1 MSATDSFTV
10 RIPMQIRK
18 LKGRK
23 LTLAPNGCGPIW
35 AAPRLRVDNTIIK
48 AIARAFPWRKQI
60 ETGGYASIEELA
72 RAEKINPSYVG
83 RVLRRTLL
91 APEIVEAIMEGRQS
105 AGMTMTGLLKGFAAV
120 GGEQRTALRA

>member
-48 AIARAFPWRKQI
+48 AIARAFPWRKPI

-91 APEIVEAIMEGRQS
+91 AP
-105 AGMTMTGLLKGFAAV
+105 
-120 GGEQRTALRA
+120 

>member
-10 RIPMQIRK
+10 RIPMQI
-18 LKGRK
+18 RK

-60 ETGGYASIEELA
+60 ETGGHASIEELA

-83 RVLRRTLL
+83 RVLRRMLL
-91 APEIVEAIMEGRQS
+91 APEIVEAIMEGRQP
-105 AGMTMTGLLKGFAAV
+105 AGIVNDKVKFPTSDKVKFPTFSVAGF
-120 GGEQRTALRA
+120 